1 MNFSFF
7 HTVYN
12 FCKDSELILDGM
24 VLRIQKL
31 FSENKPQTGSFLL
44 SGPHSI
50 VNKMAETQ
58 NNLLR
63 GWETLRTN
71 QIKLNFFNK
80 CKEKHVIPNG
90 LKVNFNLAVGCK
102 NGLMLI
108 S

>member
-31 FSENKPQTGSFLL
+31 FSENKPQTGSYLL

-50 VNKMAETQ
+50 VNK
-58 NNLLR
+58 
-63 GWETLRTN
+63 
-71 QIKLNFFNK
+71 
-80 CKEKHVIPNG
+80 NG
-90 LKVNFNLAVGCK
+90 RNSK
-102 NGLMLI
+102 
-108 S
+108 